1 MPDEPNEALP
11 PQDENSE
18 EAPETAKKQPSPMII
33 LAGIVV
39 VALVAAFLV
48 STMVLK
54 PMFSKQGTA
63 AVEQTEEPKQKH
75 EEKKEKKEEKK
86 SGHGGNGGHGAEEAE
101 SSNFLTIDGIVVNPA
116 ATGGSRFLS
125 TSIGFEFEESESYNE
140 FKSKEI
146 KIRDALISILS
157 SKTVTE
163 LADSKSRETI
173 RRQILKVVNQI
184 CQPAQAEAIYFVDF
198 VLQ

>member
-1 MPDEPNEALP
+1 MPDEPKETSPSQEENPENAAEA
-11 PQDENSE
+11 
-18 EAPETAKKQPSPMII
+18 AKKQLSPMIV

-48 STMVLK
+48 SNMVLK
-54 PMFSKQGTA
+54 PMFSKNDA
-63 AVEQTEEPKQKH
+63 AVVEKKEEPEQKK

-86 SGHGGNGGHGAEEAE
+86 PGHGEGEGHGAEEAE

-125 TSIGFEFEESESYNE
+125 TSIGFEFEESASFDE

-163 LADSKSRETI
+163 LADTKSREMI

>member
-1 MPDEPNEALP
+1 MPDEPNEALS
-11 PQDENSE
+11 PQEEN
-18 EAPETAKKQPSPMII
+18 PENASKAAGKQLSPII
-33 LAGIVV
+33 VLAGIVV

-48 STMVLK
+48 SNMVLK
-54 PMFSKQGTA
+54 PMFSKNDAA
-63 AVEQTEEPKQKH
+63 AVEKKEEPEKKK

-86 SGHGGNGGHGAEEAE
+86 SGHGGHGAEEAE
-101 SSNFLTIDGIVVNPA
+101 PTNILTIDGIVVNPA

-125 TSIGFEFEESESYNE
+125 TSIGFEFEESESFDG
-140 FKSKEI
+140 FKAKEI

-163 LADSKSRETI
+163 LADTKSREVI

-184 CQPAQAEAIYFVDF
+184 CLPAQAEAVYFVDF

>member
-11 PQDENSE
+11 SQEEN
-18 EAPETAKKQPSPMII
+18 PENASGPAKKQLSPTII

-48 STMVLK
+48 SNMVLK
-54 PMFSKQGTA
+54 PMFSKNDTA
-63 AVEQTEEPKQKH
+63 VVEKKEEPEQKK
-75 EEKKEKKEEKK
+75 EEKKEEKK
-86 SGHGGNGGHGAEEAE
+86 SGHGESAEHGAEEAE

-125 TSIGFEFEESESYNE
+125 TSIGFEFEGSESFAE
-140 FKSKEI
+140 FKAKEI

-163 LADSKSRETI
+163 LADTQSRELI